1 MTDIDVLIAGSGPTG
16 LTLAIQLARQGVSC
30 RLVDKAEQY
39 FGGSRGDGLQPR
51 TLEVFDDLGIIDTIM
66 ATGRTAPL
74 HRSYRRGAVI
84 WEGRM
89 ADPVDPT
96 PDVPYPNGYFVPQ
109 WLTEQILRER
119 LAELGGKVE
128 LGTELVGFTQDE
140 SGVDAVLSQGGAEQT
155 VRAKYLVGADGG
167 RSVVRRTLG
176 LDFVGETD
184 EDQRLMLADVR
195 APGLDH
201 EIGHVFGNGDDPMKA
216 TAFVAFT
223 PLYGT
228 YPDAFVLAG
237 TPPERDDELTLDYLR
252 DLVDRASEQNPKVE
266 LTDLTWSTMW
276 RLNVRMVEKFQVG
289 RVFLAGD
296 AAHVHPPTGGQGL
309 NTGVQ
314 DGYNLG
320 WKLAAVLT
328 GAPADLLASYQA
340 ERLPIARDVLRL
352 SRALIEAHQRGDED
366 AHKRGP
372 ETQQLLL
379 NYRGG
384 PLTRELR
391 AEPGG
396 LRAGDRAPDAPALDA
411 NGDPIR
417 IFDLLRGPHWTVLAF
432 GVPVGDVGVPVYSV
446 GVDIVDDRGLVR
458 ADYQVDDR
466 TVFVIRPDG
475 YLGLVADDA
484 QEVAG
489 YLRTVLPD
497 VSNS

>member
-1 MTDIDVLIAGSGPTG
+1 MTDSNDTDVLIAGSGPTG
-16 LTLAIQLARQGVSC
+16 LTLAIQLARQGVSF
-30 RLVDKAEQY
+30 RLVDKADQY

-51 TLEVFDDLGIIDTIM
+51 TLEVFDDLGVLDTIM

-74 HRSYRRGAVI
+74 HRSYRGGEVV

-96 PDVPYPNGYFVPQ
+96 PDVPYPNAYFVPQ
-109 WLTEQILRER
+109 WLTEQILRDR

-140 SGVDAVLSQGGAEQT
+140 AGVDAVLLQGGTQHT

-176 LDFVGETD
+176 LEFAGETD
-184 EDQRLMLADVR
+184 EEVRLMLADVR

-201 EIGHVFGNGDDPMKA
+201 EIGHVFGNSDDPAKS

-228 YPDAFVLAG
+228 YPDAFVVAG
-237 TPPERDDELTLDYLR
+237 TTPEREEDLTLDYLR
-252 DLVDRASEQNPKVE
+252 DMVERASEGTPHVE
-266 LTDLTWSTMW
+266 LTELLWSTLW
-276 RLNVRMVEKFQVG
+276 RLNVRMVDRFQVG
-289 RVFLAGD
+289 RVFVAGD

-328 GAPADLLASYQA
+328 GGAPADLLDSYQA
-340 ERLPIARDVLRL
+340 ERLPIAQDVLRL
-352 SRALIEAHQRGDED
+352 SRALIDAHQRGDED

-372 ETQQLLL
+372 ETQQLHL

-391 AEPGG
+391 ADPGAV
-396 LRAGDRAPDAPALDA
+396 RAGDRAPDGPALDA
-411 NGDPIR
+411 DGNPVR
-417 IFDLLRGPHWTVLAF
+417 IFDLLRGPHWTVLTF
-432 GVPVGDVGVPVYSV
+432 GVPVGEVGVPVYSL
-446 GVDIVDDRGLVR
+446 GDE
-458 ADYQVDDR
+458 AAASYQVTEP

-475 YLGLVADDA
+475 YIGLAANDADPIAAYLGA
-484 QEVAG
+484 
-489 YLRTVLPD
+489 
-497 VSNS
+497 

>member
-1 MTDIDVLIAGSGPTG
+1 MGMTDSINDTDVLIAGSGPTG
-16 LTLAIQLARQGVSC
+16 LTLAIQLARQGVSF
-30 RLVDKAEQY
+30 RLVDKADQF

-51 TLEVFDDLGIIDTIM
+51 TLEVFDDLGVLGTIL

-74 HRSYRRGAVI
+74 HRSYRDGKVV

-96 PDVPYPNGYFVPQ
+96 PDVPYPNAYFVPQ

-128 LGTELVGFTQDE
+128 LSTELAGFSQDE
-140 SGVDAVLSQGGAEQT
+140 DGITATLRQGGAEQT
-155 VRAKYLVGADGG
+155 VRARYLVGADGG

-176 LDFVGETD
+176 LEFAGETD
-184 EDQRLMLADVR
+184 DDQRLMLADVR

-201 EIGHVFGNGDDPMKA
+201 EIGHVFSNSDDPAKS
-216 TAFVAFT
+216 TAFLAFT

-228 YPDAFVLAG
+228 YPDAFVVAG
-237 TPPERDDELTLDYLR
+237 TPPERDEDLTLDYLA
-252 DLVDRASEQNPKVE
+252 DVANRASEGNPKVE
-266 LTDLTWSTMW
+266 LTELTWSTFW
-276 RLNVRMVEKFQVG
+276 RLNVRMVNQFQVG
-289 RVFLAGD
+289 RVFVAGD

-328 GAPADLLASYQA
+328 GGASVELLTSYQA
-340 ERLPIARDVLRL
+340 ERLPIAQDVLRL
-352 SRALIEAHQRGDED
+352 SRELIDAHQRGDED

-372 ETQQLLL
+372 ETQQLRL

-396 LRAGDRAPDAPALDA
+396 VLAGDRAPDAPALDD
-411 NGDPIR
+411 NGNR
-417 IFDLLRGPHWTVLAF
+417 TTVFDLLRGPHWTVLTF
-432 GVPVGDVGVPVYSV
+432 GVPVGDVGVPVYSM
-446 GVDIVDDRGLVR
+446 GED
-458 ADYQVDDR
+458 AATSYQVTQP

-475 YLGLVADDA
+475 YIGLAANNADEIAD
-484 QEVAG
+484 
-489 YLRTVLPD
+489 YLNV
-497 VSNS
+497 

>member
-1 MTDIDVLIAGSGPTG
+1 MVGTMTDIDVLIAGSGPTG
-16 LTLAIQLARQGVSC
+16 LTLAIQLARQGLSF
-30 RLVDKAEQY
+30 RLVDKADQY

-51 TLEVFDDLGIIDTIM
+51 TLEVFDDLGILDTIM

-74 HRSYRRGAVI
+74 HRSYRKGEVI

-89 ADPVDPT
+89 ADPVDPK
-96 PDVPYPNGYFVPQ
+96 PDVPYPNAYFVPQ
-109 WLTEQILRER
+109 WLTEQILRDR

-128 LGTELVGFTQDE
+128 LGTELLGFTQDE
-140 SGVDAVLSQGGAEQT
+140 NGVDAMLKQGGAEQT

-176 LDFVGETD
+176 LEFVGETD
-184 EDQRLMLADVR
+184 EDLRLMLADVR

-201 EIGHVFGNGDDPMKA
+201 EIGHVFGNSDDPMNA

-237 TPPERDDELTLDYLR
+237 TPPERDADLTLDYLR
-252 DLVDRASEQNPKVE
+252 GVVDRASEENPKVE
-266 LTDLTWSTMW
+266 LTDLTWSTFW

-289 RVFLAGD
+289 RVFVAGD

-320 WKLAAVLT
+320 WKLAAVLA
-328 GAPADLLASYQA
+328 GAPADLLGTYQA
-340 ERLPIARDVLRL
+340 ERLPIAQDVLRL
-352 SRALIEAHQRGDED
+352 SKKLIDAHQRGDED
-366 AHKRGP
+366 AHQRGP
-372 ETQQLLL
+372 ETQQLSL

-384 PLTRELR
+384 PLSSELR

-396 LRAGDRAPDAPALDA
+396 VQAGDRAPDAPALDA
-411 NGDPIR
+411 NGNPIR
-417 IFDLLRGPHWTVLAF
+417 IFDLLRGPHWTVLTF
-432 GVPVGDVGVPVYSV
+432 GVPVGEVGVPVYAV
-446 GVDIVDDRGLVR
+446 GTDIVDDQGLVA
-458 ADYQVDDR
+458 ADYQVNGP

-475 YLGLVADDA
+475 YLGLAANDADAVA
-484 QEVAG
+484 E
-489 YLRTVLPD
+489 YLALR
-497 VSNS
+497 

>member
-1 MTDIDVLIAGSGPTG
+1 MTNSINDIGVLIAGSGPTG
-16 LTLAIQLARQGVSC
+16 LTLAIQLARQGVSF
-30 RLVDKAEQY
+30 RLVDKADQY

-51 TLEVFDDLGIIDTIM
+51 TLEVFDDLGILDTIM

-74 HRSYRRGAVI
+74 HRSYRRGEVV

-96 PDVPYPNGYFVPQ
+96 PDVPYPNAYFVPQ
-109 WLTEQILRER
+109 WLTEQILRDR

-128 LGTELVGFTQDE
+128 LSTELVRFTQDE
-140 SGVDAVLSQGGAEQT
+140 TGVDAVLRQGGAEQT
-155 VRAKYLVGADGG
+155 VRARYLVGADGG
-167 RSVVRRTLG
+167 RSIVRRTLG
-176 LDFVGETD
+176 LEFVGETD
-184 EDQRLMLADVR
+184 EDLRLMLADVR

-201 EIGHVFGNGDDPMKA
+201 EIGHVFGNSDDPAKS
-216 TAFVAFT
+216 TAFLAFT

-228 YPDAFVLAG
+228 YPDTFVVAG
-237 TPPERDDELTLDYLR
+237 TPPERDEDLTLDYLR
-252 DLVDRASEQNPKVE
+252 DMVDRASEGTPKVE
-266 LTDLTWSTMW
+266 LTELTWSTLW
-276 RLNVRMVEKFQVG
+276 RLNVRMVDRFQVG
-289 RVFLAGD
+289 RVFVAGD

-328 GAPADLLASYQA
+328 GAPVDLLESYQA

-352 SRALIEAHQRGDED
+352 SKELIDAHQRGDED

-372 ETQQLLL
+372 ETQQLRL

-391 AEPGG
+391 AEPGAV
-396 LRAGDRAPDAPALDA
+396 RAGDRAPDAPALDA
-411 NGDPIR
+411 NGHATR
-417 IFDLLRGPHWTVLAF
+417 VFDLLRGPHWTVLSF
-432 GVPVGDVGVPVYSV
+432 DVPVGDVGVPVYSL
-446 GVDIVDDRGLVR
+446 GRE
-458 ADYQVDDR
+458 AAASYQVTEP

-475 YLGLVADDA
+475 YIGLAANNADEIAD
-484 QEVAG
+484 
-489 YLRTVLPD
+489 YLRA
-497 VSNS
+497 

>member
-16 LTLAIQLARQGVSC
+16 LTLAIQLARQDVSF
-30 RLVDKAEQY
+30 RLIDKADQY

-51 TLEVFDDLGIIDTIM
+51 TLEVFDDLGIIDTIL

-74 HRSYRRGAVI
+74 HRSYRDGKVV

-96 PDVPYPNGYFVPQ
+96 PDVPYPNAYFVPQ
-109 WLTEQILRER
+109 WLTEQILRDR

-128 LGTELVGFTQDE
+128 LGTELIGFSHDE
-140 SGVDAVLSQGGAEQT
+140 NGITAALRQNGAEQV

-176 LDFVGETD
+176 LEFAGETD

-201 EIGHVFGNGDDPMKA
+201 EIGHVFANNDDPA
-216 TAFVAFT
+216 QSTAFVAFT

-228 YPDAFVLAG
+228 HPDAFVVAG
-237 TPPERDDELTLDYLR
+237 TTPERDEDLTLGYLT
-252 DLVDRASEQNPKVE
+252 DLVNRASEGNPKVE
-266 LTDLTWSTMW
+266 LTDLTWSTFW
-276 RLNVRMVEKFQVG
+276 RLNVRMVNQFQVG

-328 GAPADLLASYQA
+328 GASAELLDSYQA
-340 ERLPIARDVLRL
+340 ERLPIAQDVLCL
-352 SRALIEAHQRGDED
+352 SRELIDAHNRGDED

-396 LRAGDRAPDAPALDA
+396 LQAGDRAPDAPASDA
-411 NGDPIR
+411 DGKPVR
-417 IFDLLRGPHWTVLAF
+417 VFDLLRGPHWTVLTF
-432 GVPVGDVGVPVYSV
+432 GVPVGDVGVPVYSL
-446 GVDIVDDRGLVR
+446 GED
-458 ADYQVDDR
+458 AAKSYQV
-466 TVFVIRPDG
+466 TEPAVFVIRPDG
-475 YLGLVADDA
+475 YIGLAANNASRIAEYLGF
-484 QEVAG
+484 
-489 YLRTVLPD
+489 
-497 VSNS
+497 